1 MRLLRVKSGRV
12 EKAMMFGSVL
22 HLPIYKFDSLEELEQ
37 FTVAVPKSMIKDCTN
52 FDADFNNDTN

>member
-1 MRLLRVKSGRV
+1 MRVLRVKSGRV
-12 EKAMMFGSVL
+12 EKTIMFGSVL

-37 FTVAVPKSMIKDCTN
+37 FTAAVPKSMIKDCIK